1 MRSYAAGMRH
11 SILALALI
19 ACGGTSDKGKAE
31 GLVREILKGHG
42 VPATPTCPDSG
53 YAVGKVVQCTA
64 TDSLGSKL
72 VFDIAIEKDKFRG
85 TFAGAIVD
93 ASTVKTEARRLV
105 NDPYAELA
113 YPHPTLLVPAG
124 TTVTLDVNTA
134 ASVRKLGIREKD
146 PAKHTIDIALAP

>member
-1 MRSYAAGMRH
+1 MRPCCVF
-11 SILALALI
+11 ALALL
-19 ACGGTSDKGKAE
+19 ACGGTSDRSKAE

-42 VPATPTCPDSG
+42 VPASPVCPDSG
-53 YAVGKVVQCTA
+53 YAVGKVVHCTA

-72 VFDIAIEKDKFRG
+72 TFDIAIEKDKFRG

-93 ASTVKTEARRLV
+93 ANTVKTEARRLV

-113 YPHPTLLVPAG
+113 YPHPTLLVPSG
-124 TTVTLDVNTA
+124 TTVMLDVNTA
-134 ASVRKLGIREKD
+134 ASVRKLGVREKD

>member
-1 MRSYAAGMRH
+1 MISYALRMRLC
-11 SILALALI
+11 ILVLVLS
-19 ACGGTSDKGKAE
+19 ACGGKSDRSKAE
-31 GLVREILKGHG
+31 GLVREILKGHN

-72 VFDIAIEKDKFRG
+72 TFDIAIEKDKFRG

-93 ASTVKTEARRLV
+93 ANTVKTEARRLV

-113 YPHPTLLVPAG
+113 YPHPTLLVPSG

-134 ASVRKLGIREKD
+134 ASVRKLGVREKD